1 MHFISQVYKLVSV
14 HEHEKYLFFFIKNM
28 TDFLHSPVRQKTAV
42 RYSMMPLQ
50 SMVTFQYSHTKHD
63 KNSLMHNI
71 LQANQAAKRK
81 IHAKSGVFT

>member
-1 MHFISQVYKLVSV
+1 MHVNM
-14 HEHEKYLFFFIKNM
+14 KNTFLLLKTM
-28 TDFLHSPVRQKTAV
+28 TDFLHSPIRQKTDV

-81 IHAKSGVFT
+81 IHAKSDVFT